1 MKKKIFEIF
10 SILFLFFIND
20 NYLLLSQEDFNNI
33 LKLEADNV
41 NIIQNLGK
49 AEFSGNVVINYSNLI
64 LKSDNVI
71 ISYKSVNSD
80 DNKIISLFAKG
91 NLFIK
96 KGENILK
103 GDNAF
108 YDIEKNT
115 ITLEGNVTLNQKNN
129 IISGKKLLFNTEN
142 GDIQMFGPVKT
153 ILNEEKN
160 NWIEMKNLKL
170 L

>member
-1 MKKKIFEIF
+1 MKKKIFKIF

-108 YDIEKNT
+108 YDIEKNI

-160 NWIEMKNLKL
+160 N
-170 L
+170 